1 MSGRPKRKATN
12 RAYNDTIDESIFEE
26 QPQISKSASGSIK
39 KRSKKKENSNTSSKI
54 GTPASENSQDLK
66 AANDNIPNGISAGG
80 SSTSIPYNWQ
90 PMPEPVDYF
99 SHKLNLKA
107 AFVDVTTQTLS
118 CPNQPLIPQT
128 YNDSFQP
135 VNTNNKRRKYV
146 ANKEMFTIK
155 KHDFIYMVSEP
166 PGEPYYI
173 GSVMGFTK
181 KEGSSTKYQDSIK
194 DTTNSNKN
202 SGATTGNNYEDAA
215 NYVFKIQWYY
225 RPRDISKSTS
235 DSRLL
240 YASMHTDT
248 CPLSSFRGLATVKH
262 KQDIETGLVPVRTR
276 NENGTGA
283 NSNGNG
289 NSSSSSSSSS
299 PSPTTPLELYSQQPN
314 CFYFDKLFDR
324 YMVKFYDIISTKSL
338 LIESKNNDKNQN
350 FLKALNKRFEFIFV
364 EGTIAKAFINSF
376 SLSSCNCEKCGQW
389 CSNQDSV
396 NCVVCNNHYHMH
408 CLDPPLLKKPSRGF
422 SWSCALCTKKHEME
436 HQRKKMIM
444 LSHDNKSSNEMQL
457 TNELSYISSPV
468 SEAEDQDQEGEG
480 DGIEEEEEE
489 ELDGFANS
497 SSLVDGLPKFESM
510 AKEFLKLDSNL
521 SLEQRRIKEEW
532 NMRYLGMH
540 ARLEDG
546 VDIEDRSPYPRA
558 STRLGA
564 RHQAINIPEYE
575 DHPIIYYDNE
585 KTLSVANGNSKRKV
599 SKKARKNNNY
609 SDVNEAEEDPAF
621 IKLEVPKEFEDLP
634 ASDYPDWLQPRPK
647 GYLERGEDD
656 GEGRT
661 CTLLYKPAVEDIDDN
676 FQKLDRYVEMCYPI
690 AEKKLRIIPTTPNFM
705 DAILKTYMES
715 RGNVEGSLK
724 IVNSFTRDSLAEPT
738 LTKEE
743 IKKFEDGVRKYGSE
757 LYPTFKEVKSQSC
770 AMIVRYYYLWKK
782 TANGRKNWGNFE
794 GRIQKKL
801 QNIKEEEKVSKP
813 ATEIDFLASTED
825 DSSYENDRIQK
836 AKNIMTCKHCS
847 THQSILW
854 YRITGHDANP
864 KSGSS
869 NDKTLGLCFRCAR
882 IWRRYAVVWEDPQ
895 EVKKK
900 NTRGAGGWKKKVEY
914 ELVRD
919 AEKLFRESQKLGGGF
934 NYNVAIPETSVLT
947 PPVLPGSTT
956 SSRKSSKPSNSTKK
970 SVTSTT
976 KGDEPPKKKR
986 SIAKKNDTSKTTSA
1000 LASTELKLE
1009 TEPKSLE
1016 ATSASA
1022 PPLKLKAKKAS
1033 APKVSAIEK
1042 KTVKSNSKN
1051 ANLASNKKEVI
1062 AKASSKSVSSS
1073 SASANNLNKQFKAQD
1088 STNSNGKRKRNAEP
1102 IKKAIKKRKDS
1113 DDKEAPEE
1121 LQVPVPKIEKAV
1133 AKKAKKAKPTIPNL
1147 SESNNGS
1154 SDNTSAVVTNVH
1166 LLSKDASND
1175 VLLANS
1181 NKNYV
1186 MIKFNKK
1193 GEKKL
1198 TMTRDILKNTIDQF
1212 RPRQLLEVGAQ
1223 LPAYQIPAG
1232 TVVDLPF
1239 SVKERNC
1246 SVCQEVDARE
1256 ESVLETLIC
1265 SNCGVNVHASCV
1277 GASISSSIV
1286 KPVKEWLCE
1295 PCVNDL
1301 NPQFSTLYSCSLCL
1315 ANESNYELTMLGSN
1329 KVRPDFLK
1337 PISDSG
1343 KWCHLLCALFNFECI
1358 SFKTSPKRER
1368 AKVDNFPKID
1378 ASTGR
1383 ISNSCSI
1390 ESASEV
1396 YLKGY
1401 DTKCGICRSGNGS
1414 LIECDLCE
1422 SKAGSVGDGSA
1433 VKYHPTCVQDASKF
1447 SIGFKIS
1454 VEKTHI
1460 NVDKEIRLVKIG
1472 ELVGRLKPVISC
1484 PKHHDLKNTNFFNF
1498 RDIGKRV
1505 NTGEEKPVI
1514 HLFIE
1519 DILKAIDPSSKLTGP
1534 QAKANNYIKLTTMFE
1549 RSEKKREERTYF
1561 RVLKQHEGSNKNHIA
1576 KVCKKCK
1583 VKVSP
1588 MWWPIGTST
1597 VVNGDSHD
1605 DSSFSTSNGS
1615 VNGVGDTI
1623 VSADIPKIDQFYCQV
1638 CYHDEQ
1644 ESEEDEAK
1652 EGSKSPPATQSQSLL
1667 EMLSEPLTAE
1677 KFGLKSNTDKLPIS
1691 SFGRSAISLGDIL
1704 T

>member
-12 RAYNDTIDESIFEE
+12 RAYNDSIDESIFEE
-26 QPQISKSASGSIK
+26 QPQISKSASGSVK
-39 KRSKKKENSNTSSKI
+39 KRSKKKENSNSSSKI
-54 GTPASENSQDLK
+54 STPASESSQDLK
-66 AANDNIPNGISAGG
+66 ANNDNIPNGISSGG
-80 SSTSIPYNWQ
+80 SSNSIPYNWQ
-90 PMPEPVDYF
+90 PIPEPVDYF

-107 AFVDVTTQTLS
+107 AFIDVTTQTLS

-128 YNDSFQP
+128 YDDSFQP
-135 VNTNNKRRKYV
+135 VNTNNKRRKSV
-146 ANKEMFTIK
+146 ANKEIFTIK

-173 GSVMGFTK
+173 GSVMGFTR
-181 KEGSSTKYQDSIK
+181 KEGSSTKLHDNIK
-194 DTTNSNKN
+194 NNANGNK
-202 SGATTGNNYEDAA
+202 SLVATISNNYEDAA

-248 CPLSSFRGLATVKH
+248 CPLLSFRGVVTVKH
-262 KQDIETGLVPVRTR
+262 KQDIENGLVPVRSR

-283 NSNGNG
+283 NSNG

-299 PSPTTPLELYSQQPN
+299 PSPTTPLEIYSQQPN

-324 YMVKFYDIISTKSL
+324 YMVKFYDIILTKSL

-350 FLKALNKRFEFIFV
+350 FLQALNKRFEFIFV
-364 EGTIAKAFINSF
+364 EGTIAKAFVNSF
-376 SLSSCNCEKCGQW
+376 SSSSSNCEKCGQW
-389 CSNQDSV
+389 CSNQESV

-422 SWSCALCTKKHEME
+422 SWSCALCTKKYEME

-444 LSHDNKSSNEMQL
+444 LSHDNKLSNEMQL

-480 DGIEEEEEE
+480 DVIEEDEEDE
-489 ELDGFANS
+489 ELDGFATS

-510 AKEFLKLDSNL
+510 AKEFLKMDSNL

-558 STRLGA
+558 LTRLGA
-564 RHQAINIPEYE
+564 RHQAINLPEYE

-585 KTLSVANGNSKRKV
+585 KTLSVANGDKKKKSSKKSRRTNNNSK
-599 SKKARKNNNY
+599 
-609 SDVNEAEEDPAF
+609 VNVAEGDPAF
-621 IKLEVPKEFEDLP
+621 IKLEVPKEFEDVSP
-634 ASDYPDWLQPRPK
+634 SDYPDWLQPRPK

-661 CTLLYKPAVEDIDDN
+661 CTLLYKPALEDIDDD
-676 FQKLDRYVEMCYPI
+676 FQKLDSYVEMCYPI

-705 DAILKTYMES
+705 DAILKTYME
-715 RGNVEGSLK
+715 RGGNVEESLK

-757 LYPTFKEVKSQSC
+757 LYPTFKEVKTQSC

-782 TANGRKNWGNFE
+782 TANGRKIWGNFE

-813 ATEIDFLASTED
+813 STEIDFLASAED
-825 DSSYENDRIQK
+825 DSSYENDRIQESR
-836 AKNIMTCKHCS
+836 NFMTCKHCS

-864 KSGSS
+864 KSEKDGSS
-869 NDKTLGLCFRCAR
+869 DGKTLALCLRCAR

-919 AEKLFRESQKLGGGF
+919 SEKIFRESQKFGGGF
-934 NYNVAIPETSVLT
+934 NYNVPVPETSVLMA
-947 PPVLPGSTT
+947 PVLPALTT
-956 SSRKSSKPSNSTKK
+956 SSKKPTKQINGSKKT
-970 SVTSTT
+970 VASTT
-976 KGDEPPKKKR
+976 KGEEPPKKKR
-986 SIAKKNDTSKTTSA
+986 NTAKKNDTSKAASA
-1000 LASTELKLE
+1000 VPATELKLE
-1009 TEPKSLE
+1009 PEPKSVEVLSS
-1016 ATSASA
+1016 TVT
-1022 PPLKLKAKKAS
+1022 PLKLKAKKAT
-1033 APKVSAIEK
+1033 APKVSAGDK
-1042 KTVKSNSKN
+1042 KVAKSNSKT
-1051 ANLASNKKEVI
+1051 ATVASNKKEGI
-1062 AKASSKSVSSS
+1062 SKASSKSVSSS
-1073 SASANNLNKQFKAQD
+1073 NVTASNSKKQTKTQD
-1088 STNSNGKRKRNAEP
+1088 TTTSNGKRKRNAEP
-1102 IKKAIKKRKDS
+1102 IKKAIKKQKDS
-1113 DDKEAPEE
+1113 DDK
-1121 LQVPVPKIEKAV
+1121 VDVKVSIPKDEKPP
-1133 AKKAKKAKPTIPNL
+1133 AKKPKKVKPTISNL
-1147 SESNNGS
+1147 AGSNASSSEKSTAGNN
-1154 SDNTSAVVTNVH
+1154 NVH
-1166 LLSKDASND
+1166 QLSKDSSND
-1175 VLLANS
+1175 IIVANS

-1198 TMTRDILKNTIDQF
+1198 TMNKDILKSTIDQF

-1223 LPAYQIPAG
+1223 LPVYQIPAG

-1246 SVCQEVDARE
+1246 SVCQEVDERE
-1256 ESVLETLIC
+1256 ESILETLIC

-1277 GASISSSIV
+1277 GVSISSSV
-1286 KPVKEWLCE
+1286 AKPVKEWLCE

-1329 KVRPDFLK
+1329 KVKPDFLK

-1358 SFKTSPKRER
+1358 SFKLPLKRER
-1368 AKVDNFPKID
+1368 AKADNLTKIEP
-1378 ASTGR
+1378 STGR
-1383 ISNSCSI
+1383 ISSLCSI

-1401 DTKCGICRSGNGS
+1401 DTKCGICCSGNGS

-1422 SKAGSVGDGSA
+1422 GKAGLVGEGSK
-1433 VKYHPTCVQDASKF
+1433 VKYHPTCVQDAPKF
-1447 SIGFKIS
+1447 SIGFKL
-1454 VEKTHI
+1454 VTDNTHI
-1460 NVDKEIRLVKIG
+1460 HVDKEFRLVRIG

-1484 PKHHDLKNTNFFNF
+1484 SKHHDLKIPNFFKF

-1514 HLFIE
+1514 YLFIE
-1519 DILKAIDPSSKLTGP
+1519 DILKAIDASSKLTGP
-1534 QAKANNYIKLTTMFE
+1534 QAKASNYIRLTTMFE
-1549 RSEKKREERTYF
+1549 RSERKREERTYF
-1561 RVLKQHEGSNKNHIA
+1561 RVFKHEGSNNNRKE

-1588 MWWPIGTST
+1588 MWWPT
-1597 VVNGDSHD
+1597 GDAKEINEKSHD
-1605 DSSFSTSNGS
+1605 DSSFSSSNGS
-1615 VNGVGDTI
+1615 ANRAEDTI
-1623 VSADIPKIDQFYCQV
+1623 GSTDIPKIDQYYCQV
-1638 CYHDEQ
+1638 CYHEEQ
-1644 ESEEDEAK
+1644 ENEEDEAK
-1652 EGSKSPPATQSQSLL
+1652 EGSMAPPAAQSQSLI

-1677 KFGLKSNTDKLPIS
+1677 KFGLKSNADKLPVS